1 MNLLVSNKSKIIFF
15 LIIILISFYRSPY
28 IFLEGRF
35 FGEEGELW
43 FKSAYENN
51 FFKHFSYFAEIAGY
65 YNLIVNLLTELSTY
79 VPLIYAPLVTVYGS
93 FIIILIPIL
102 LILFKDSYLFK
113 NDKQKFVGCLIFFIT
128 YPHVPEIWLNSVNSQ
143 IYLFFISLLILY
155 LKPSDKKNKILMS
168 SLLFLSGMSGIY
180 SCSLTPLYLLKYYFT
195 KTKNDLINSIILVFC
210 SITQLSLIIYSKFS
224 GKLYES
230 IINPSFTI
238 DGIINLIYNFFAK
251 PIIGRQSL
259 HFIYESSGL
268 QNFGYISMLLIFLS
282 IFVIIFFILLRS
294 KFIEFFYKDYVLQSL
309 LIFYAL
315 IFMIVIL
322 GADNFQTSGR
332 YAAIPGVLFLLIIFR
347 IGTNF
352 NSKTIANFFS
362 ILLLISI
369 ITGFY
374 EFRPNVKNIYSNHH
388 SLKNLDCL
396 NCPNWQEEVKRFRE
410 DNSYQLKIWPY
421 DNKAMQLN

>member
-1 MNLLVSNKSKIIFF
+1 MNFLVSNKFKIIFF

-51 FFKHFSYFAEIAGY
+51 FFEHFSYFAKIAGY

-79 VPLIYAPLVTVYGS
+79 VPLIYAPFVTVYGS
-93 FIIILIPIL
+93 FIVILIPIL
-102 LILFKDSYLFK
+102 LILFGDSYMFK
-113 NDKQKFVGCLIFFIT
+113 NDKQKFVGCLIFFVT

-155 LKPSDKKNKILMS
+155 LKPSDKKNKILIS

-180 SCSLTPLYLLKYYFT
+180 SCTLTPLYLLKYYFT
-195 KTKNDLINSIILVFC
+195 KKKNDLVNSIILVFC
-210 SITQLSLIIYSKFS
+210 SLTQLSLIIYSKFS

-230 IINPSFTI
+230 IINPSLTI
-238 DGIINLIYNFFAK
+238 DGIINLVYNFFAK

-268 QNFGYISMLLIFLS
+268 QNFGYISMLLIFFS
-282 IFVIIFFILLRS
+282 IFVIIFYILLRS
-294 KFIEFFYKDYVLQSL
+294 KFIEYLYKDYVLQSL
-309 LIFYAL
+309 LIIYVL
-315 IFMIVIL
+315 IFMIVIF

-347 IGTNF
+347 IGMNF
-352 NSKTIANFFS
+352 HIKKIAYFFN
-362 ILLLISI
+362 ILVLISI
-369 ITGFY
+369 VVGFY
-374 EFRPNVKNIYSNHH
+374 EFRPKVKNIIHNHH

-396 NCPNWQEEVKRFRE
+396 DCPNWQDEVEKFRKNNNYE
-410 DNSYQLKIWPY
+410 MKIWPY
-421 DNKAMQLN
+421 YRKSMQLN

>member
-1 MNLLVSNKSKIIFF
+1 MNLLASNKSKIIFF

-93 FIIILIPIL
+93 FIIILIPII

-128 YPHVPEIWLNSVNSQ
+128 YPHIPEIWLNSVNSQ

-155 LKPSDKKNKILMS
+155 LKPSDKKNRTLMS

-251 PIIGRQSL
+251 PIIGKQSVF
-259 HFIYESSGL
+259 FIYENFAL
-268 QNFGYISMLLIFLS
+268 QKFGYTSMLFVFLS
-282 IFVIIFFILLRS
+282 FFLIVSFMLMKS
-294 KFIEFFYKDYVLQSL
+294 KFIKFLSKDYVLQSL
-309 LIFYAL
+309 FIIYAL
-315 IFMIVIL
+315 IFIIVIF

-332 YAAIPGVLFLLIIFR
+332 YAAIPGVLFLLIIFYL
-347 IGTNF
+347 GMNF
-352 NSKTIANFFS
+352 HSKKIANFFS
-362 ILLLISI
+362 ILILISI

-374 EFRPNVKNIYSNHH
+374 EFRPKEKNIYNNHH

-396 NCPNWQEEVKRFRE
+396 NCPNWQEEVKKFRE